1 MLIFLKWEGYE
12 SQKQILS
19 FDYDGNVT
27 LEKKN
32 NNLKIAIQVNMFV
45 PIIKQFLIKK

>member
-1 MLIFLKWEGYE
+1 MLIFLKWEEHE

-27 LEKKN
+27 LGKK
-32 NNLKIAIQVNMFV
+32 ITI
-45 PIIKQFLIKK
+45 

>member
-1 MLIFLKWEGYE
+1 MLIFLKWEEYE

-27 LEKKN
+27 LKK
-32 NNLKIAIQVNMFV
+32 KK
-45 PIIKQFLIKK
+45 KQFKNSYLSKYFCSHYETIF